1 MDLALPPLV
10 WRKWCVV
17 TRNFKAI
24 VSSSGQFG
32 FVRCFS
38 RICSFV
44 AVSVLLVAGG
54 SGCSRLRPKP
64 ATQYVYVTAKQTF
77 LRDRVAAVSNRTATV
92 ENGDRLEVL
101 DHGRRFV
108 KVQTAKGEQGWIDE
122 KVVAT
127 QDVFDQFEK
136 LKQDHKAD
144 PVVASAVVRDEVYM
158 HAKPGRDTE
167 RFFRL
172 AEGEKLKLLSRATLV
187 KPLPPGTRVA
197 KAAPPAPAAAT
208 APGVAGKSV
217 KGATAA
223 AAADE
228 PAPPMM
234 EDWWL
239 VRDSKGD
246 TGWLFSRMMD
256 VDAPDAITRYSEGQ
270 RIVGSYILTT
280 VNDPEAE
287 QDDKNIPIYVTVLSP
302 YKAGLTYDFDQV
314 RVFTWN
320 IKKHRYETGFRDRN
334 IEGYLPVTVT
344 TASDPYG
351 KLPAATTPAPT
362 FSYRVLSDE
371 AGPVIPDPVTGAIVP
386 GKTVLKNY
394 RLESNLVRRVM
405 QPGTTAP
412 GEAHPQPVSEKK
424 KAAAGRSGRGKKKR

>member
-1 MDLALPPLV
+1 M
-10 WRKWCVV
+10 
-17 TRNFKAI
+17 
-24 VSSSGQFG
+24 
-32 FVRCFS
+32 
-38 RICSFV
+38 
-44 AVSVLLVAGG
+44 VLIAGG

-64 ATQYVYVTAKQTF
+64 PAQYVYVTAKQTF
-77 LRDRVAAVSNRTATV
+77 LRDRVAAVSNRTGTV

-101 DHGRRFV
+101 DRGRRFV

-127 QDVFDQFEK
+127 QDVFDEFEK

-172 AEGEKLKLLSRATLV
+172 AEGEKLKLLARATLA
-187 KPLPPGTRVA
+187 KPVPPGTRVA
-197 KAAPPAPAAAT
+197 KAAPASA
-208 APGVAGKSV
+208 APGASVNGVVA
-217 KGATAA
+217 KGAKAAGTAA
-223 AAADE
+223 AAVPDE
-228 PAPPMM
+228 PVPPAM

-246 TGWLFSRMMD
+246 TGWLYSRMMD

-270 RIVGSYILTT
+270 RIVGSYVLTT

-320 IKKHRYETGFRDRN
+320 VKKHRYETGYRDRN
-334 IEGYLPVTVT
+334 IEGYLPVDVKMAT
-344 TASDPYG
+344 DPYG
-351 KLPAATTPAPT
+351 KSPTAATPAPT
-362 FSYRVLSDE
+362 FSYRVLADD

-386 GKTVLKNY
+386 GKTVLKTY
-394 RLESNLVRRVM
+394 RLESNLVRRVL
-405 QPGTTAP
+405 QPGTTTP
-412 GEAHPQPVSEKK
+412 GEAHPEALSDKK
-424 KAAAGRSGRGKKKR
+424 KAAAAKGGKGKKKR